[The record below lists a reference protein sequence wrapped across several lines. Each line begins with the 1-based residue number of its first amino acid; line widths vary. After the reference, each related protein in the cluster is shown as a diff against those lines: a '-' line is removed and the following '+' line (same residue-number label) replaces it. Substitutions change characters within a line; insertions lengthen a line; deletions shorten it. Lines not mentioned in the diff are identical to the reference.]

1 MKKENMSKYIIFF
14 AIVIAGVFADQ
25 WTKWYAEQRLATQRP
40 GHFTHE
46 MVLSVPDAFDDQT
59 LETYLTDELAYNTP
73 DEIKRIMNRS
83 VMDRDGKRMI
93 AGTKLEAG
101 QEVRILR
108 RNVVIIENY
117 WDFQYTRN
125 PGAAFSFLADQ
136 DPKWKRPFF
145 ILMTLLALGTI
156 LFILKGAER
165 EQKLMPWGLGFIAAG
180 AIGNF
185 IDRLRFDYVIDFIFW
200 KYTDAYPW
208 PIFNIA
214 DSWIWV
220 GVGLMM
226 IEIGLETRRE
236 KLAKAAEEV
245 GEGGDEAE
253 EEAAPA

>member
-1 MKKENMSKYIIFF
+1 MTGPATSR
-14 AIVIAGVFADQ
+14 GVPSVG
-25 WTKWYAEQRLATQRP
+25 ATC
-40 GHFTHE
+40 
-46 MVLSVPDAFDDQT
+46 
-59 LETYLTDELAYNTP
+59 
-73 DEIKRIMNRS
+73 I
-83 VMDRDGKRMI
+83 
-93 AGTKLEAG
+93 
-101 QEVRILR
+101 
-108 RNVVIIENY
+108 
-117 WDFQYTRN
+117 RN

-200 KYTDAYPW
+200 KYTDEYPW

-226 IEIGLETRRE
+226 IEIGMETRRE
-236 KLAKAAEEV
+236 RLAKKAEEA
-245 GEGGDEAE
+245 GESDEDADE
-253 EEAAPA
+253 VAAPA